1 MNRLNGILLVHAV
14 LLSVCLQAQQHSDPE
29 RALVLSGDTTAM
41 MRVLTTSHAGD
52 AAILNAECRDLDP
65 FDPMVRLLSQRMFL
79 SMRDSA
85 NPGVGIAAPQ
95 VGIKR
100 NAFWIQRFD
109 KQGFP
114 FEFMINP
121 VILSYSALKRR
132 GGEGCLSIPGVRGE
146 VLRSYAIMVE
156 YRDFSGGWH
165 TELLEDFTAVIFQH
179 EYDHLKGILFT
190 DRMDQQLSFPV
201 YPLPEGTELF
211 LGPPGM

>member
-1 MNRLNGILLVHAV
+1 MNRLSGILLVHVV
-14 LLSVCLQAQQHSDPE
+14 LLSVCVQAQQLSEPE
-29 RALVLSGDTTAM
+29 CALVLSGDTTAM
-41 MRVLTTSHAGD
+41 MRVLTLSNAGD
-52 AAILNAECRDLDP
+52 AEILKAESLDV
-65 FDPMVRLLSQRMFL
+65 DPADPVLPLLAQRMFL
-79 SMRDSA
+79 SMRDTA

-95 VGIKR
+95 VGINR

-109 KQGFP
+109 KQDYP

-146 VLRSYAIMVE
+146 VLRSYTIMVE

-179 EYDHLKGILFT
+179 EYDHLKGLLFT